1 MNLFSW
7 GLLFALAL
15 TVGVLAM
22 IFSWLAVWYSTTV
35 GYVTL
40 SLLPPAAFFLLLK
53 FQRHL
58 GHLPETL
65 LPETFWLSLITF
77 VFGLALMIR
86 AFRRKERWGVLL
98 FAAIISLAPFAL
110 VVFMLYQMS
119 RDGLLRSL

>member
-7 GLLFALAL
+7 GLLFVLAL
-15 TVGVLAM
+15 TAGVLAM
-22 IFSWLAVWYSTTV
+22 IFSWLAVRYGTTV

-40 SLLPPAAFFLLLK
+40 ALAPPTAFFLLLK
-53 FQRHL
+53 FQQYL

-65 LPETFWLSLITF
+65 FPETFWLSLITF
-77 VFGLALMIR
+77 VFGLVLMIR

-98 FAAIISLAPFAL
+98 FAAIVSLAPFAL

-119 RDGLLRSL
+119 RDEFLKSL

>member
-22 IFSWLAVWYSTTV
+22 IFSWLAEWYSTTV

-40 SLLPPAAFFLLLK
+40 ALLPPAAFFLLLK
-53 FQRHL
+53 FQQYL
-58 GHLPETL
+58 GRLPETL

-86 AFRRKERWGVLL
+86 AFKRKERWGVLL

-119 RDGLLRSL
+119 QDGFLKSM

>member
-15 TVGVLAM
+15 TAGVLAM
-22 IFSWLAVWYSTTV
+22 IFSWLAVRYGTTV

-40 SLLPPAAFFLLLK
+40 ALAPPTAFFLLLK
-53 FQRHL
+53 FQQYL

-65 LPETFWLSLITF
+65 FPETFWLSLITF
-77 VFGLALMIR
+77 VFGLVLMIR

-98 FAAIISLAPFAL
+98 FAAIVSLAPFAL

-119 RDGLLRSL
+119 RDEFLKSL